1 MPERCLFPRT
11 KELPLADLRACL
23 NFAEQADLRGWV
35 VIISIM
41 DIIRT
46 GQVLYL
52 HFIRIICADLGVAD
66 KGEMMFFPIKIVDF

>member
-66 KGEMMFFPIKIVDF
+66 KGGVIVFPIKNG

>member
-35 VIISIM
+35 VIKSIM
-41 DIIRT
+41 QI
-46 GQVLYL
+46 
-52 HFIRIICADLGVAD
+52 IRIIRADLGVAD
-66 KGEMMFFPIKIVDF
+66 KGGMMFFPIKIVDF